1 MEGGRREGEREGERE
16 RGREGER
23 KKRKYVVVDLSLQNV
38 GLALRDLLSK
48 VDEVLQDLPQQ
59 THQEVGRKRWSGV
72 VRKEREKR
80 VCGRMWRENRKR

>member
-1 MEGGRREGEREGERE
+1 MRE
-16 RGREGER
+16 RGRERIGGEE
-23 KKRKYVVVDLSLQNV
+23 KEDIPLLTSLQNV

-59 THQEVGRKRWSGV
+59 THQEVGRKRWCGV

-80 VCGRMWRENRKR
+80 VRGKNVERK